1 MLICSSER
9 PWGIHPAVRSDEDCP
24 RCGWRAPGPLGDAIA
39 WARADAEEA
48 LAQAAELCWWVVHD
62 DRGSAE
68 ALAA

>member
-9 PWGIHPAVRSDEDCP
+9 PWGIHPALHSDELCP

-39 WARADAEEA
+39 DARATSGDAA
-48 LAQAAELCWWVVHD
+48 ARAAELCWWVVQDED
-62 DRGSAE
+62 DSDE